1 MRRHLKHNKGAGSE
15 GVGGVS
21 RGSTPHSPPSL
32 AATVG
37 KGHSPSCFIP
47 RHLSDCSKGACQ
59 GAWPPAGWRA
69 GGSPPGLAPLP
80 SPGPCSGTGPQ
91 ACRVLLFSA
100 SLHPA
105 EPSLPGGL
113 LQLQHVLMEAGVSMA
128 TLTSRAW
135 SPNAASRPQHP
146 VLQQLGPQGRRS
158 GCPALAR
165 PGHQRHTGVNWAG
178 QASPAAACPTPASS
192 GPSILSLL
200 PAGC

>member
-59 GAWPPAGWRA
+59 GAWPQAGWRA
-69 GGSPPGLAPLP
+69 RGSPPGLAPLP

-100 SLHPA
+100 SLHPI

-135 SPNAASRPQHP
+135 SPGTLPPAPSARFCSSP
-146 VLQQLGPQGRRS
+146 GPR
-158 GCPALAR
+158 
-165 PGHQRHTGVNWAG
+165 GVG
-178 QASPAAACPTPASS
+178 AAAL
-192 GPSILSLL
+192 PSLVL
-200 PAGC
+200 ATRGTRV